1 MTGEEE
7 SMIREY
13 LSRHGEVEDD
23 EDFERWYRQRFEDSE
38 SESYYKNTLHLAQV
52 WKRRFEEGLNAA
64 PN

>member
-7 SMIREY
+7 AMIREY
-13 LSRHGEVEDD
+13 LSRHGEV
-23 EDFERWYRQRFEDSE
+23 EDSE